1 MAEKASLQERHKTE
15 IEQLRNGYQK
25 EIDNAIHRA
34 ESAERQSKEKDSF
47 IEKQRLRIDQLDRKT
62 NPQRYRLSSGAELV
76 HHFIPNYN
84 NPSLHIWTQVGKEEY
99 DTVKYVDWLNPIW
112 ENFAKGKATI
122 YELINDVF
130 EPQEQVNEAQ
140 ANLLGV
146 AFELAIGGQAQVHV
160 GTGSGGSSSELPW
173 GEKKNKHTNRR

>member
-1 MAEKASLQERHKTE
+1 MGK
-15 IEQLRNGYQK
+15 LR
-25 EIDNAIHRA
+25 
-34 ESAERQSKEKDSF
+34 
-47 IEKQRLRIDQLDRKT
+47 QRKS
-62 NPQRYRLSSGAELV
+62 Y
-76 HHFIPNYN
+76 
-84 NPSLHIWTQVGKEEY
+84 
-99 DTVKYVDWLNPIW
+99 
-112 ENFAKGKATI
+112 I

-140 ANLLGV
+140 TNLLGV

>member
-1 MAEKASLQERHKTE
+1 MGK
-15 IEQLRNGYQK
+15 LR
-25 EIDNAIHRA
+25 
-34 ESAERQSKEKDSF
+34 
-47 IEKQRLRIDQLDRKT
+47 QRKS
-62 NPQRYRLSSGAELV
+62 Y
-76 HHFIPNYN
+76 H
-84 NPSLHIWTQVGKEEY
+84 
-99 DTVKYVDWLNPIW
+99 
-112 ENFAKGKATI
+112 

-140 ANLLGV
+140 TNLLGV